1 MKNTFKKI
9 QENISEEILKKDK
22 NSIVDG
28 IINFE
33 KYAEATTKI
42 LWVLKEANSSD
53 SDWTYQD
60 FLSVND
66 IESRMGKTKDT
77 LKGPL
82 MFKKVFY
89 ATYGLIMN
97 EEYSVLPDV
106 TEKAV
111 YQIGEEIA
119 YINIKK
125 VGGGPDSDPKEI
137 EQAYKNNEDL
147 LLKQIKEYS
156 PNIIIFGNTLN
167 YFDRDK
173 LKEIGW
179 DFSENKHIVDETTN
193 NTHFYPISN
202 EKLCIYPYHPS
213 ARINREVYCTEII
226 KAGMQWRELNN

>member
-9 QENISEEILKKDK
+9 QENISEEILKNDK

-42 LWVLKEANSSD
+42 LWVLKEPNSSET
-53 SDWTYQD
+53 WTYQD

-66 IESRMGKTKDT
+66 IESKIGGKNDT
-77 LKGPL
+77 LTYEIFRRILYSSFGLKNN
-82 MFKKVFY
+82 KKY
-89 ATYGLIMN
+89 AELPFAEELEVYG
-97 EEYSVLPDV
+97 
-106 TEKAV
+106 T
-111 YQIGEEIA
+111 GEEIA

-125 VGGGPDSDPKEI
+125 TGGGGKVIEKEI
-137 EQAYKNNEDL
+137 VQAYEDNEDL
-147 LLKQIKEYS
+147 LLKQIKEYN
-156 PNIIIFGNTLN
+156 PNIIIFGNTLK
-167 YFDRDK
+167 YFNCDK

-179 DFSENKHIVDETTN
+179 DLFENKHIVDDKTN

-213 ARINREVYCTEII
+213 AYINREVYCAEII
-226 KAGMQWRELNN
+226 KAGMQWRELN